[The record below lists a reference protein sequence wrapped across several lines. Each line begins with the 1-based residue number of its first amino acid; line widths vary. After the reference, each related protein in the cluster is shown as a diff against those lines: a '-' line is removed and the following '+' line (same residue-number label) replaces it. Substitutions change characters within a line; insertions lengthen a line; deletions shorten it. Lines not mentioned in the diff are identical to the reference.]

1 MKKWMACIVMTAVL
15 LASVGT
21 AELVTALGI
30 DTETIQNW
38 VNHEQMVETTT
49 SVHGEEET
57 SVVSSVAALKAEKDQ
72 WVQPDRDDLQ
82 YYGLDYFET
91 NLPIVH
97 INTEGQRVSK
107 ENKIWAY
114 LSVAEAAEGKTRS
127 ITETP
132 DWSTSVLLNYR
143 GASSY
148 SQFDKKQYRIK
159 FVKKQGSDK
168 AKNVAFLG
176 MGENS
181 EWVLNGPFLDKTLIR
196 NRLVYGLGKELFEWA
211 PDCRYCEVFVDG
223 KYQGIYLAVEPVT
236 NGESRLRLCEFG
248 LANGQT
254 AYIVKRDRCGSEDKP
269 LDVYGHY
276 AGKTSNDLFIDYP
289 GTKRLTDV
297 QREWISADIDAF
309 ERVLYSGAFADPE
322 YGYAKYIDVDNFVD
336 YVVLNEVVMNN
347 DAGNLSTYIYKELG
361 GKLQIAIWDY
371 NNCFDNYQ
379 WFPQEYDAFFMK
391 DAAWFSQLLK
401 DPVFVD
407 KVIARYRSLRE
418 GILSEAYLNEQ
429 IDVQQALLG
438 DAIDRNF
445 AIWGYTFHEHL
456 VRHENGLHTNPK
468 SYEEAIGQLKK
479 AIHTRL
485 YYLDEHITDLYAS
498 SVTVTQ

>member
-1 MKKWMACIVMTAVL
+1 MESGMKKWMACIVMTAVL

-21 AELVTALGI
+21 AELVEALGI
-30 DTETIQNW
+30 DTEAIQNW
-38 VNHEQMVETTT
+38 MHREQTVETIM
-49 SVHGEEET
+49 SIHGERAT
-57 SVVSSVAALKAEKDQ
+57 SVVSSVAVQNAKVGK
-72 WVQPDRDDLQ
+72 WVLPNQDELQ
-82 YYGLDYFET
+82 YYGLDDFET

-97 INTEGQRVSK
+97 INTGGQRVSK
-107 ENKIWAY
+107 ENKIGAY
-114 LSVAEAAEGKTRS
+114 LSVTEAAEGKARS
-127 ITETP
+127 IMETP
-132 DWSTSVLLNYR
+132 DWDASILLNYR

-168 AKNVAFLG
+168 AKEVAFLG

-196 NRLVYGLGKELFEWA
+196 NKLVYDLGRELFEWA
-211 PDCRYCEVFVDG
+211 PDSRYCEVFVDG
-223 KYQGIYLAVEPVT
+223 KYQGVYLAVEPVT
-236 NGESRLRLCEFG
+236 NGEGRLRLCEFG

-254 AYIVKRDRCGSEDKP
+254 AYIVKRDRSDTEENP

-276 AGKTSNDLFIDYP
+276 MGKTNNDLFIDYP
-289 GTKRLTDV
+289 GAKRLTDV
-297 QREWISADIDAF
+297 QREWITADIDAF
-309 ERVLYSGAFADPE
+309 ERVLYNEHFADPKD
-322 YGYAKYIDVDNFVD
+322 GYAKYIDVDNFVD

-361 GKLQIAIWDY
+361 GKFQIAIWDY

-379 WFPQEYDAFFMK
+379 WFPQAYDESFLK
-391 DAAWFSQLLK
+391 ESAWFSQLLK
-401 DPVFVD
+401 DPVFVN
-407 KVIARYRSLRE
+407 KVVTRYHDLRD

-429 IDVQQALLG
+429 IDARQALLG

-445 AIWGYTFHEHL
+445 AIWGYTFYEHL

-468 SYEEAIGQLKK
+468 SYDEAIGQLKK
-479 AIHTRL
+479 SMHTRL
-485 YYLDEHITDLYAS
+485 LYLDEHFADLYKN
-498 SVTVTQ
+498 

>member
-1 MKKWMACIVMTAVL
+1 MKKWMACFVMCALL

-21 AELVTALGI
+21 AELAEALEI
-30 DTETIQNW
+30 DTETIHNW
-38 VNHEQMVETTT
+38 MSRGQTVDA
-49 SVHGEEET
+49 
-57 SVVSSVAALKAEKDQ
+57 VSSVHIEDAASPGSEALSQEAGKEK
-72 WVQPDRDDLQ
+72 WVKPDTDELA
-82 YYGLDYFET
+82 YYGLSDFET
-91 NLPIVH
+91 ELPIVH
-97 INTEGQRVSK
+97 INTGGQCVSR
-107 ENKIWAY
+107 ENKIRAS
-114 LSVAEAAEGKTRS
+114 LSVKEAKEDKARS

-132 DWSTSVLLNYR
+132 DWDASALVNYR

-168 AKNVAFLG
+168 AKEVAFLG
-176 MGENS
+176 MGKNS

-223 KYQGIYLAVEPVT
+223 KYQGVYLAVEPVT

-254 AYIVKRDRCGSEDKP
+254 AYIVKRDRCGSEDEP
-269 LDVYGHY
+269 LEVYGRY

-289 GTKRLTDV
+289 GAKRLTGA
-297 QREWISADIDAF
+297 QREWITADIDTF
-309 ERVLYSGAFADPE
+309 ERVLYSDAFADPE
-322 YGYAKYIDVDNFVD
+322 NGYAKYIDVDNFVD
-336 YVVLNEVVMNN
+336 YVVFNEVVMNN

-361 GKLQIAIWDY
+361 GKMKIAIWDY

-391 DAAWFSQLLK
+391 DAAWFSRLLQ
-401 DPVFVD
+401 DPVFVE
-407 KVIARYRSLRE
+407 KVIARYRTLRE
-418 GILSEAYLNEQ
+418 GIFSETYLNEQ
-429 IDVQQALLG
+429 IDAQQALLG

-445 AIWGYTFHEHL
+445 AIWGYTFYEHL
-456 VRHENGLHTNPK
+456 VRHENGYHMNPA
-468 SYEEAIGQLKK
+468 SYDEAIAQLKK

-485 YYLDEHITDLYAS
+485 TELDEHITELKRAC
-498 SVTVTQ
+498 VTETE